1 MSNLLSNKV
10 SLITGAAS
18 GIGKA
23 IAWKFLQHS
32 APLILVD
39 RNQEKLSEIA
49 AELKDQPHAHVLTF
63 SADVSDEEAVHEVV
77 RESIKH
83 FGVVDVLVNNAGILD
98 DFSGVS
104 EMGLEQYRHVMNV
117 NLNGAVYFSHF
128 LLPEM
133 LREGKGSIINTASV
147 GGLNGARAGA
157 AYTMSKHAMIG
168 LTKHTAF
175 SYAKQGIRCNA
186 LCPGGINT
194 DISKGISVNEIGY
207 QKSAL
212 GFPLIPR
219 MGEANEIAE
228 LALFLASDLSSLLN
242 GAVMVADAG
251 WSSY

>member
-23 IAWKFLQHS
+23 IAQKFLEHS

-39 RNQEKLSEIA
+39 RNQEKLEEIA
-49 AELKDQPHAHVLTF
+49 GEFKDQPHAHVLTYGV
-63 SADVSDEEAVHEVV
+63 DVSDKDAVHEVV

-104 EMGLEQYRHVMNV
+104 EMGLEQYQHVMNV

-128 LLPEM
+128 VLPEM
-133 LREGKGSIINTASV
+133 LREGKGSIINIASV

-175 SYAKQGIRCNA
+175 SYAKQGVRCNA
-186 LCPGGINT
+186 VCPGGINT
-194 DISKGISVNEIGY
+194 GISEGISVNEIGY
-207 QKSAL
+207 QKSAM

-219 MGEANEIAE
+219 MGESEEIAE
-228 LALFLASDLSSLLN
+228 LALFIASDHSSLLN
-242 GAVMVADAG
+242 GAVVVADAG